1 MSQNVNASSGQQP
14 ENKPVEPHA
23 KNMVP
28 WGERFSYGLS
38 DFACNLSFQMVGTY
52 LMIFYTDTFGISA
65 AAVGTLFLVARI
77 VDAFD
82 GPFWGIMI
90 DHTHTKWGKS
100 RPYWLWFTIPFAVF
114 CVLVFTTPNL
124 SLPGKLAWAYVTYLG
139 VDILYS
145 AVNIPITSILPSLT
159 SSPQE
164 RVTLST
170 IRQFMGTAGAAIVT
184 GITLTMVAYFGG
196 GSTTSARGWFIWALI
211 VGVIV
216 VGIFAI
222 VFKNTKER
230 VQTKSSRESIPIKQ
244 SLKALKNNWPW
255 AIIIFINFIYWMG
268 MQTRSQ
274 VTVYFFKYNMNNAG
288 LASFVLSLQF
298 VSLLAVVLTPLTSR
312 LIGKR
317 NTMLVGM
324 IMAVAGQLLLSVG
337 ATHLSVSIIIVATI
351 IGYLGTGYVSG
362 LIAVML
368 ADAVDYGEWKNG
380 VRAEGIVTSF
390 SSFSA
395 KLGMGIG
402 GVITGWILSMTGYAA
417 NQAQNAG
424 ALHGI
429 ELNYIWVPLIGF
441 ALSGIAL
448 MFYHVD
454 GIEKKMQSDLAIKHA
469 KENAEQ

>member
-1 MSQNVNASSGQQP
+1 MSENA
-14 ENKPVEPHA
+14 PHA
-23 KNMVP
+23 EVATKNMVP
-28 WGERFSYGLS
+28 WKERFAYSLS

-65 AAVGTLFLVARI
+65 AAVGTLFLAARI

-90 DHTHTKWGKS
+90 DHTHTKYGKS
-100 RPYWLWFTIPFAVF
+100 RPYWLWFSIPFAVF

-124 SLPGKLAWAYVTYLG
+124 SLTGKLIWAYVTYIG
-139 VDILYS
+139 VDVLYS

-159 SSPQE
+159 SNPQE

-170 IRQFMGTAGAAIVT
+170 IRQFMGTAGATLIT
-184 GITLTMVAYFGG
+184 GITLGMVAFFGN
-196 GSTTSARGWFIWALI
+196 GSTTSAHGWFIWALI
-211 VGVIV
+211 VGIIV
-216 VGIFAI
+216 VIIFGF
-222 VFKNTKER
+222 VFKNTHER
-230 VQTKSSRESIPIKQ
+230 VQTKSSRKSIPIKE
-244 SLKALKNNWPW
+244 SLKALRRNWPW
-255 AIIIFINFIYWMG
+255 AIIIFINFIYWLG

-274 VTVYFFKYNMNNAG
+274 VTVYFFKYNMHDAG
-288 LASFVLSLQF
+288 LASFVLSLQI
-298 VSLLAVVLTPLTSR
+298 VALVAVVVTPWTSKR
-312 LIGKR
+312 IGKR
-317 NTMLVGM
+317 NTMLMGM
-324 IMAVAGQLLLSVG
+324 ILAVVGQLLLSVG
-337 ATHLSVSIIIVATI
+337 AGSLSVPMIIFATI
-351 IGYLGTGYVSG
+351 VGYLGTGYVSG

-402 GVITGWILSMTGYAA
+402 GVITGWLLTSTGYVA
-417 NQAQNAG
+417 NHAQSAS

-429 ELNYIWVPLIGF
+429 ELNYIWVPLLGF

-454 GIEKKMQSDLAIKHA
+454 GIEKQMQSDLAVKHA
-469 KENAEQ
+469 KENAEDED

>member
-1 MSQNVNASSGQQP
+1 MSENAA
-14 ENKPVEPHA
+14 KAEPA
-23 KNMVP
+23 MKNMVP
-28 WGERFSYGLS
+28 WNERIAYSFS

-52 LMIFYTDTFGISA
+52 LMIFYTDTFGLSA
-65 AAVGTLFLVARI
+65 AAVGTLFLAARI

-100 RPYWLWFTIPFAVF
+100 RPYWLWFSIPFAVF
-114 CVLVFTTPNL
+114 CVLVFTTPNM
-124 SLPGKLAWAYVTYLG
+124 SLTGKLVWAYVTYIG
-139 VDILYS
+139 VDVLYS

-159 SSPQE
+159 SNPQE

-170 IRQFMGTAGAAIVT
+170 IRQFMGTAGATLIT
-184 GITLTMVAYFGG
+184 GITLTMVAFFGH

-211 VGVIV
+211 VAVIV
-216 VGIFAI
+216 VVIFGF
-222 VFKNTKER
+222 VFKYTTER
-230 VQTKSSRESIPIKQ
+230 VQTKSSRKSIPIKE
-244 SLKALKNNWPW
+244 SLKSLKRNWPW

-274 VTVYFFKYNMNNAG
+274 VTVYFFKYNMHDAT
-288 LASFVLSLQF
+288 LASLVLSLQL
-298 VSLLAVVLTPLTSR
+298 VALVAVVLTPWTASR
-312 LIGKR
+312 IGKR
-317 NTMLVGM
+317 NTMLGGM
-324 IMAVAGQLLLSVG
+324 ILAVIGQLLLSLG
-337 ATHLSVSIIIVATI
+337 ANNLSVPMIIFATI

-368 ADAVDYGEWKNG
+368 ADAVDYGEWING

-402 GVITGWILSMTGYAA
+402 GVITGWILTGTGYVA
-417 NQAQNAG
+417 NKTQTAG

-429 ELNYIWVPLIGF
+429 ELNYIWVPLLGF

-454 GIEKKMQSDLAIKHA
+454 GIEKKMQSDLAEKHA
-469 KENAEQ
+469 RENAEDGE

>member
-1 MSQNVNASSGQQP
+1 MSENAA
-14 ENKPVEPHA
+14 KAEPA
-23 KNMVP
+23 MKNMVP
-28 WGERFSYGLS
+28 WNERIAYSFS

-52 LMIFYTDTFGISA
+52 LMIFYTDTFGLSA
-65 AAVGTLFLVARI
+65 AAVGTLFLAARI
-77 VDAFD
+77 VHAFD

-100 RPYWLWFTIPFAVF
+100 RPYWLWFSIPFAVF
-114 CVLVFTTPNL
+114 CVLVFTTPNM
-124 SLPGKLAWAYVTYLG
+124 SLTGKLVWAYVTYIG
-139 VDILYS
+139 VDVLYS

-159 SSPQE
+159 SNPQE

-170 IRQFMGTAGAAIVT
+170 IRQFMGTAGATLIT
-184 GITLTMVAYFGG
+184 GITLTMVAFFGH

-211 VGVIV
+211 VAVIV
-216 VGIFAI
+216 VVIFGF
-222 VFKNTKER
+222 VFKYTTER
-230 VQTKSSRESIPIKQ
+230 VQTKSSRKSIPIKE
-244 SLKALKNNWPW
+244 SLKALKRNWPW

-274 VTVYFFKYNMNNAG
+274 VTVYFFKYNMHDAT
-288 LASFVLSLQF
+288 LASLVLSLQL
-298 VSLLAVVLTPLTSR
+298 VALVAVVLTPWTASR
-312 LIGKR
+312 IGKR
-317 NTMLVGM
+317 NTMLGGM
-324 IMAVAGQLLLSVG
+324 ILAVIGQLLLSLG
-337 ATHLSVSIIIVATI
+337 ANNLSVPMIIFATI

-368 ADAVDYGEWKNG
+368 ADAVDYGEWING

-402 GVITGWILSMTGYAA
+402 GVITGWILTGTGYVA
-417 NQAQNAG
+417 NKTQTAG

-429 ELNYIWVPLIGF
+429 ELNYIWVPLLGF

-454 GIEKKMQSDLAIKHA
+454 GIEKKMQSDLAEKHA
-469 KENAEQ
+469 RENAEDGE

>member
-1 MSQNVNASSGQQP
+1 MSENAA
-14 ENKPVEPHA
+14 KAEPA
-23 KNMVP
+23 MKNMVP
-28 WGERFSYGLS
+28 WNERIAYSFS

-52 LMIFYTDTFGISA
+52 LMIFYTDTFGLSA
-65 AAVGTLFLVARI
+65 AAVGTLFLAARI

-100 RPYWLWFTIPFAVF
+100 RPYWLWFSIPFAVF
-114 CVLVFTTPNL
+114 CVLVFTTPNM
-124 SLPGKLAWAYVTYLG
+124 SLTGKLVWAYVTYIG
-139 VDILYS
+139 VDVLYS

-159 SSPQE
+159 SNPQE

-170 IRQFMGTAGAAIVT
+170 IRQFMGTAGATLIT
-184 GITLTMVAYFGG
+184 GITLTMVAFFGH

-211 VGVIV
+211 VAVIV
-216 VGIFAI
+216 VVIFGF
-222 VFKNTKER
+222 VFKYTTER
-230 VQTKSSRESIPIKQ
+230 VQTKSSRKSIPIKE
-244 SLKALKNNWPW
+244 SLKALKRNWPW

-274 VTVYFFKYNMNNAG
+274 VTVYFFKYNMHDAT
-288 LASFVLSLQF
+288 LASLVLSLQL
-298 VSLLAVVLTPLTSR
+298 VALVAVVLTPWTASR
-312 LIGKR
+312 IGKR
-317 NTMLVGM
+317 NTMLGGM
-324 IMAVAGQLLLSVG
+324 ILAVIGQLLLSLG
-337 ATHLSVSIIIVATI
+337 ANNLSVPMIIFATI

-368 ADAVDYGEWKNG
+368 ADAVDYGEWING

-395 KLGMGIG
+395 KLGMGIS
-402 GVITGWILSMTGYAA
+402 GVITGWILTGTGYVA
-417 NQAQNAG
+417 NKTQTAG

-429 ELNYIWVPLIGF
+429 ELNYIWVPLLGF

-454 GIEKKMQSDLAIKHA
+454 GIEKKMQSDLAEKHA
-469 KENAEQ
+469 RENAEDGE

>member
-1 MSQNVNASSGQQP
+1 MSENAPKVAVS
-14 ENKPVEPHA
+14 E

-28 WGERFSYGLS
+28 WNERIAYSFS

-52 LMIFYTDTFGISA
+52 LMIFYTDTFGLSA

-100 RPYWLWFTIPFAVF
+100 RPYWLWFSIPFAVF
-114 CVLVFTTPNL
+114 CVLVFTTPSM
-124 SLPGKLAWAYVTYLG
+124 SLTWKLVWAYITYIG
-139 VDILYS
+139 VDVLYS

-159 SSPQE
+159 SNPQE

-170 IRQFMGTAGAAIVT
+170 IRQFMGTAGATIIT
-184 GITLTMVAYFGG
+184 GITLTMVAFFGH

-211 VGVIV
+211 VGIIV
-216 VGIFAI
+216 VVIFGF
-222 VFKNTKER
+222 VFKNTTER
-230 VQTKSSRESIPIKQ
+230 VQTKSSRRSIPIKE
-244 SLKALKNNWPW
+244 SLKALKRNWPW

-274 VTVYFFKYNMNNAG
+274 VTVYFFKYNMHDAT
-288 LASFVLSLQF
+288 LASFVLSLQI
-298 VSLLAVVLTPLTSR
+298 VALVAVVLTPWTSK

-317 NTMLVGM
+317 NTMLAGM
-324 IMAVAGQLLLSVG
+324 ILAVVGQLLLSLG
-337 ATHLSVSIIIVATI
+337 ANNLSVPMIIVATI
-351 IGYLGTGYVSG
+351 VGYLGTGYVSG

-402 GVITGWILSMTGYAA
+402 GVITGWILSATGYVA
-417 NQAQNAG
+417 NQTQTAG

-429 ELNYIWVPLIGF
+429 ELNYIWVPLLGF

-454 GIEKKMQSDLAIKHA
+454 GIEKKMQSDLAEKHA
-469 KENAEQ
+469 RENAEDAKDGE

>member
-1 MSQNVNASSGQQP
+1 MSENAA
-14 ENKPVEPHA
+14 KAEPA
-23 KNMVP
+23 MKNMVP
-28 WGERFSYGLS
+28 WNERIAYSFS

-52 LMIFYTDTFGISA
+52 LMILYTDTFGLSA
-65 AAVGTLFLVARI
+65 AAVGTLFLAARI

-100 RPYWLWFTIPFAVF
+100 RPYWLWFSIPFAVF
-114 CVLVFTTPNL
+114 CVLVFTTPNMGL
-124 SLPGKLAWAYVTYLG
+124 TGKLVWAYVTYIG
-139 VDILYS
+139 VDVLYS

-159 SSPQE
+159 SNPQE

-170 IRQFMGTAGAAIVT
+170 IRQFMGTAGATLIT
-184 GITLTMVAYFGG
+184 GITLTMVAFFGH

-211 VGVIV
+211 VAVIV
-216 VGIFAI
+216 VVIFGF
-222 VFKNTKER
+222 VFKYTTER
-230 VQTKSSRESIPIKQ
+230 VQTKSSRKSIPIKE
-244 SLKALKNNWPW
+244 SLKALKRNWPW

-274 VTVYFFKYNMNNAG
+274 VTVYFFKYNMHDAT
-288 LASFVLSLQF
+288 LASLVLSLQL
-298 VSLLAVVLTPLTSR
+298 VALVAVVLTPWTASR
-312 LIGKR
+312 IGKR
-317 NTMLVGM
+317 NTMLGGM
-324 IMAVAGQLLLSVG
+324 ILAVIGQLLLSLG
-337 ATHLSVSIIIVATI
+337 ANNLSVPMIIFATI

-368 ADAVDYGEWKNG
+368 ADAVDYGEWING

-402 GVITGWILSMTGYAA
+402 GVITGWILTGTGYVA
-417 NQAQNAG
+417 NKTQTAG

-429 ELNYIWVPLIGF
+429 ELNYIWVPLLGF

-454 GIEKKMQSDLAIKHA
+454 GIEKKMQSDLAEKHA
-469 KENAEQ
+469 RENAEDGE

>member
-1 MSQNVNASSGQQP
+1 MSENAA
-14 ENKPVEPHA
+14 KAEPA
-23 KNMVP
+23 MKNMVP
-28 WGERFSYGLS
+28 WNERIAYSFS

-52 LMIFYTDTFGISA
+52 LMIFYTDTFGLSA
-65 AAVGTLFLVARI
+65 AAVGTLFLAARI

-100 RPYWLWFTIPFAVF
+100 RPYWLWFSIPFAVF
-114 CVLVFTTPNL
+114 CVLVFTTPNM
-124 SLPGKLAWAYVTYLG
+124 SLTGKLVWAYVTYIG
-139 VDILYS
+139 VDVLYS

-159 SSPQE
+159 SNPQE

-170 IRQFMGTAGAAIVT
+170 IRQFMGTAGATLIT
-184 GITLTMVAYFGG
+184 GITLTMVAFFGH

-211 VGVIV
+211 VAVIV
-216 VGIFAI
+216 VVIFGF
-222 VFKNTKER
+222 VFKYTTER
-230 VQTKSSRESIPIKQ
+230 VQTKSSRKSIPIKE
-244 SLKALKNNWPW
+244 SLKALKRNWPW

-274 VTVYFFKYNMNNAG
+274 VTVYFFKYNMHDAT
-288 LASFVLSLQF
+288 LASLVLSLQL
-298 VSLLAVVLTPLTSR
+298 VALVAVVLTPWTASR
-312 LIGKR
+312 IGKR
-317 NTMLVGM
+317 NTMLGGM
-324 IMAVAGQLLLSVG
+324 ILAVIGQLLLSLG
-337 ATHLSVSIIIVATI
+337 ANNLSVPMIIFATI

-362 LIAVML
+362 LIAVVL
-368 ADAVDYGEWKNG
+368 ADAVDYGEWING

-402 GVITGWILSMTGYAA
+402 GVITGWILTGTGYVA
-417 NQAQNAG
+417 NKTQTAG

-429 ELNYIWVPLIGF
+429 ELNYIWVPLLGF

-454 GIEKKMQSDLAIKHA
+454 GIEKKMQSDLAEKHA
-469 KENAEQ
+469 RENAEDGE